1 MARPKNL
8 YELLGIPQTATSEEI
23 KHAYRVLAMKWHPDR
38 NTSAE
43 AEERFKEINF
53 AYSVLSD
60 SVRRAEY
67 DRNFEESTASSRD
80 QKFTEEDAAR
90 IFLEAIFDMA
100 FTLASAGYDENFIY
114 RALVQ
119 EGCPDTIAAACA
131 RSACKKVAVPP
142 THREFSAPSG
152 ASASSASGQLGHTQ
166 SSSTSLTSK
175 SSTAGTQALVV
186 ALFSVIGM
194 LFGILFRTADAI
206 FLGGIAALVLG
217 LVALPSVRKTSLFQ
231 RFAAKAEYA
240 TRGFLFSS
248 VAIFI
253 VASTLT
259 ENKDGIDWKAV
270 DPSLAFSQWRAEYI
284 ALTAMFYAALSATLI
299 LILYRL
305 GSGRHYANCFVISY
319 SAVGLILTTIF
330 AIQFKQEFQVAKER
344 VFQERQHQTAIANE
358 KKLVEQTIA
367 RLERDYPFINPN
379 SPQYRQD
386 VVDRINLQIDR
397 LTKQGLP
404 SHQAIERGTNEVIHP
419 PSKRR

>member
-1 MARPKNL
+1 MARTKNL

-152 ASASSASGQLGHTQ
+152 ASAPSASGQIGHTQ

-217 LVALPSVRKTSLFQ
+217 LVTLPSVRKTSLFQ

-248 VAIFI
+248 VTIFM
-253 VASTLT
+253 VASRLT

-270 DPSLAFSQWRAEYI
+270 DPSLALPQWRVEYI
-284 ALTAMFYAALSATLI
+284 TLTAMFLAVLSATLI

-305 GSGRHYANCFVISY
+305 GSGRHYAKCFVISY
-319 SAVGLILTTIF
+319 SAVGLILATIF

-344 VFQERQHQTAIANE
+344 VFQERQRQTAIANE

-379 SPQYRQD
+379 SPKYRQD
-386 VVDRINLQIDR
+386 VVDRINSQIDR

-404 SHQAIERGTNEVIHP
+404 THQAIERGTNEVIHP
-419 PSKRR
+419 PSK